1 MPQPTSNK
9 LLRLEVSSDTA
20 VSQADSEDV
29 FNILEIESNDNNSS
43 KTLTITSVNV
53 TTHAVQWS
61 VYDRLNAT
69 SEGKTDIKYDLKHS
83 YACVGW
89 VSHKQRGIVMEL
101 YTINAQWENIKKAS
115 FFM

>member
-9 LLRLEVSSDTA
+9 LLRLGVSSDTA

-29 FNILEIESNDNNSS
+29 FNILEIKSNDNNSS

-53 TTHAVQWS
+53 TSHAVQWS

-69 SEGKTDIKYDLKHS
+69 SDGETVIKYDLKYA

-89 VSHKQRGIVMEL
+89 VSHKQRGIVLEL
-101 YTINAQWENIKKAS
+101 FIITSKSENIKKAS

>member
-9 LLRLEVSSDTA
+9 LFRLGVSSDTA

-61 VYDRLNAT
+61 VYDQLNAT
-69 SEGKTDIKYDLKHS
+69 SKGETVIKYDVKHA

-101 YTINAQWENIKKAS
+101 YTINALWENIKKAS